1 MLAAL
6 DDDRLLDAEETLWD
20 AFFDL
25 DFDQL
30 RRHAAA
36 ILARAEQPDET
47 GLDLR
52 KDLRD
57 HLRARLD
64 LADLPVDAVWALFEQ
79 FADDYK
85 DEYWN
90 KVDHDKAA
98 RLIEALARHGDPA
111 AKRAMEIVE
120 SAAAPTAI
128 YDPREVFAIQLLEKL
143 RHRPALDLLVRRFA
157 EAPEDEEVLYEV
169 LVSSVATIGGEG
181 AVPLLEARFT
191 TAGEAF
197 RAYASETLARIKH
210 PDAEAAVLRLL
221 DREQS
226 ADVRDSLA
234 LALCDL
240 ITTDGLPLLRR
251 AFLEED
257 YDPGFFDLKRD
268 LVVCSMMTGYDFPE
282 LGSLRE
288 EVIAEEVERD
298 RRFESGDFGFDDL
311 GDLGDEFADMGN
323 TRELLEQFAAGDL
336 PAPPPD
342 LDDHS
347 PPVTTPIR
355 NDQPKVG
362 RNDPCPCGSGKKYK
376 KCCGK

>member
-6 DDDRLLDAEETLWD
+6 DDDRFLDAEESLWD

-30 RRHAAA
+30 RRHSDA
-36 ILARAEQPDET
+36 ICARASQPDES
-47 GLDLR
+47 GLDLG

-57 HLRARLD
+57 HHRARLD
-64 LADLPVDAVWALFEQ
+64 LVDLPADAVWVLFEQ

-98 RLIEALARHGDPA
+98 RLIEALARHGDA
-111 AKRAMEIVE
+111 AATRAIEIVE
-120 SAAAPTAI
+120 AAAAPSAI
-128 YDPREVFAIQLLEKL
+128 DDPREVFAIQLLEKL

-157 EAPEDEEVLYEV
+157 EASDDEEVLFEV
-169 LVSSVATIGGEG
+169 LVSAVATIGGEG
-181 AVPLLEARFT
+181 AVPLIEQRFP

-197 RAYASETLARIKH
+197 RAYASESLARIKH

-226 ADVRDSLA
+226 SDVRDSLA

-251 AFLEED
+251 AFLEQN
-257 YDPGFFDLKRD
+257 YDPTFFDLKRD
-268 LVVCSMMTGYDFPE
+268 LVVCSLMTGYDFPE
-282 LGSLRE
+282 LGTLRE

-311 GDLGDEFADMGN
+311 GDDLADMSN
-323 TRELLEQFAAGDL
+323 TRDLLDQYAGDL

-342 LDDHS
+342 LDDYA
-347 PPVTTPIR
+347 PPVTAPIR